1 MTSNLNIIQTVNIH
15 ASSPYTHFLPFP
27 STLSKPPPP
36 PHTHTHLLNPLTV
49 SQLPP
54 LQPTLKALPKKLTWV
69 TGVLVTHEIVTCRTG
84 THSIQRP
91 FASFTRTG
99 QTEVAATAILTGTRI
114 DYCVGMCEDV
124 CM

>member
-1 MTSNLNIIQTVNIH
+1 MHLPHI
-15 ASSPYTHFLPFP
+15 PFLPFP
-27 STLSKPPPP
+27 STLSQVSPP
-36 PHTHTHLLNPLTV
+36 THTHLLNPLIV

-54 LQPTLKALPKKLTWV
+54 LQPTLKALLPKLTWV

-99 QTEVAATAILTGTRI
+99 QTEVAATAILIGTWI

-124 CM
+124 CMCEGVHV